1 MNSLLVT
8 LLAGAF
14 ILIGILLGYCF
25 KKRDKFIDISIG
37 LAFSVMVILAFSH
50 ILPECYE
57 ALDKNILRVLIYML
71 IGFMLLRLLD
81 HLVPHHEHEE
91 HSHKHECH
99 SEHLEHVGI
108 LTTVAIVIHNI
119 IEGMTLYITSNNDF
133 KSGILLAI
141 AIGLHNIPLGIM
153 ISSTLKGKKEI
164 IINSIILTLSTFIGG
179 LVIFTISSNINETI
193 VGCLLAITVGM
204 ISYIIKDELL
214 PSMIKGNNKKHNFLG
229 MIIGIIILILSHFIG

>member
-8 LLAGAF
+8 LLAGVF
-14 ILIGILLGYCF
+14 ILIGIILGYCL
-25 KKRDKFIDISIG
+25 KKKDKFIDISIG

-71 IGFMLLRLLD
+71 IGFMLLRLFD

-99 SEHLEHVGI
+99 TEHLEHVGI

-119 IEGMTLYITSNNDF
+119 IEGMTLYITSTNDF

-153 ISSTLKGKKEI
+153 ISSTLKGKKQI
-164 IINSIILTLSTFIGG
+164 IINSIILTLSTFVGG
-179 LVIFTISSNINETI
+179 LIIFFITSNINEMI

-214 PSMIKGNNKKHNFLG
+214 PSIIKGNNKKYNVLG
-229 MIIGIIILILSHFIG
+229 MIIGIVILIISHFIG

>member
-1 MNSLLVT
+1 MKSLLVT
-8 LLAGAF
+8 LLAGVF
-14 ILIGILLGYCF
+14 ILIGIILGYCL
-25 KKRDKFIDISIG
+25 KKKGKFIDISIG

-99 SEHLEHVGI
+99 TEHLEHVGI

-119 IEGMTLYITSNNDF
+119 IEGMTLYITSTNDF

-153 ISSTLKGKKEI
+153 ISSTLKGKKQI
-164 IINSIILTLSTFIGG
+164 IINSIILTLSTFVGG
-179 LVIFTISSNINETI
+179 LIIFFITSNINEMI

-214 PSMIKGNNKKHNFLG
+214 PSIIKGNNKKYNVLG
-229 MIIGIIILILSHFIG
+229 MIIGIVILIISHFIG

>member
-8 LLAGAF
+8 LLAGVF
-14 ILIGILLGYCF
+14 ILIGIILGYCL
-25 KKRDKFIDISIG
+25 KKKDKFIDISIG

-71 IGFMLLRLLD
+71 IGFMLLRLFD

-99 SEHLEHVGI
+99 TEHLEHVGI
-108 LTTVAIVIHNI
+108 LTTVAIIIHNI
-119 IEGMTLYITSNNDF
+119 IEGMTLYITSSNDF
-133 KSGILLAI
+133 KSGILLVI

-153 ISSTLKGKKEI
+153 ISSTLKGKKQI
-164 IINSIILTLSTFIGG
+164 IINSIILTLSTFVGG
-179 LVIFTISSNINETI
+179 LIIFFITSNINEMI

-214 PSMIKGNNKKHNFLG
+214 PSIIKGNNKKYNVLG
-229 MIIGIIILILSHFIG
+229 MIIGIVILIISHFIG

>member
-8 LLAGAF
+8 LLAGVF
-14 ILIGILLGYCF
+14 ILIGIILGYCL
-25 KKRDKFIDISIG
+25 KKKDKFIDISIG

-71 IGFMLLRLLD
+71 IGFMLLRLFD

-99 SEHLEHVGI
+99 TEHLEHVGI

-119 IEGMTLYITSNNDF
+119 IEGMTLYITSTNDF

-153 ISSTLKGKKEI
+153 ISSTLKGKKQI
-164 IINSIILTLSTFIGG
+164 IINSIILTLSTFVGG
-179 LVIFTISSNINETI
+179 LIIFFITSNINEMI

-214 PSMIKGNNKKHNFLG
+214 PSIIKGNNKKYNVLG
-229 MIIGIIILILSHFIG
+229 MIIGVVILIISHFIG

>member
-1 MNSLLVT
+1 MKSLLVT
-8 LLAGAF
+8 LLAGVF
-14 ILIGILLGYCF
+14 ILIGIILGYCL
-25 KKRDKFIDISIG
+25 KKKGKFIDISIG

-57 ALDKNILRVLIYML
+57 ALNKNILRVLIYML

-99 SEHLEHVGI
+99 TEHLEHVGI

-119 IEGMTLYITSNNDF
+119 IEGMTLYITSSNDF

-153 ISSTLKGKKEI
+153 ISSTLKGKKQI
-164 IINSIILTLSTFIGG
+164 IINSIILTLSTFVGG
-179 LVIFTISSNINETI
+179 LIIFFITSNINEMI

-214 PSMIKGNNKKHNFLG
+214 PSIIKGNNKKYNVLG
-229 MIIGIIILILSHFIG
+229 MIIGIVILIISHFIG

>member
-8 LLAGAF
+8 LLAGVF
-14 ILIGILLGYCF
+14 ILIGIILGYCL
-25 KKRDKFIDISIG
+25 KKKDKFIDISIG

-71 IGFMLLRLLD
+71 IGFMLLRLFD

-99 SEHLEHVGI
+99 TEHLEHVGI

-119 IEGMTLYITSNNDF
+119 IEGMTLYITSSNDF

-153 ISSTLKGKKEI
+153 ISSTLKGKKQI
-164 IINSIILTLSTFIGG
+164 IINSIILALSTFVGG
-179 LVIFTISSNINETI
+179 LIIFFITSNINEMI

-214 PSMIKGNNKKHNFLG
+214 PSIIKGNNKKYNVLG
-229 MIIGIIILILSHFIG
+229 MIIGIVILIISHFIG

>member
-57 ALDKNILRVLIYML
+57 SLDKNILRVLIYIL

-91 HSHKHECH
+91 Q
-99 SEHLEHVGI
+99 L
-108 LTTVAIVIHNI
+108 
-119 IEGMTLYITSNNDF
+119 
-133 KSGILLAI
+133 
-141 AIGLHNIPLGIM
+141 
-153 ISSTLKGKKEI
+153 
-164 IINSIILTLSTFIGG
+164 
-179 LVIFTISSNINETI
+179 
-193 VGCLLAITVGM
+193 
-204 ISYIIKDELL
+204 
-214 PSMIKGNNKKHNFLG
+214 
-229 MIIGIIILILSHFIG
+229 

>member
-1 MNSLLVT
+1 MKSLLVT
-8 LLAGAF
+8 LLAGVF
-14 ILIGILLGYCF
+14 ILIGIILGYCL
-25 KKRDKFIDISIG
+25 KKKGKFIDISIG

-99 SEHLEHVGI
+99 TEHLEHVGI

-119 IEGMTLYITSNNDF
+119 IEGMTLYITSSNDF

-153 ISSTLKGKKEI
+153 ISSTLKGKKQI
-164 IINSIILTLSTFIGG
+164 IINSIILTLSTFVGG
-179 LVIFTISSNINETI
+179 LIIFFITSNINEMI

-214 PSMIKGNNKKHNFLG
+214 PSIIKGNNKKYNVLG
-229 MIIGIIILILSHFIG
+229 MIIGVVILLISHFIG

>member
-8 LLAGAF
+8 LLAGVF
-14 ILIGILLGYCF
+14 ILIGIILGYCL
-25 KKRDKFIDISIG
+25 KKKDKFIDISIG

-99 SEHLEHVGI
+99 TEHLEHVGI
-108 LTTVAIVIHNI
+108 LTAVAIVIHNI
-119 IEGMTLYITSNNDF
+119 IEGMTLYITSTNDF

-153 ISSTLKGKKEI
+153 ISSTLKGKKQI
-164 IINSIILTLSTFIGG
+164 IINSIILTLSTFVGG
-179 LVIFTISSNINETI
+179 LIIFFITSNINEMI

-214 PSMIKGNNKKHNFLG
+214 PSIIKGNNKKYNVLG
-229 MIIGIIILILSHFIG
+229 MIIGIVILIISHFIG

>member
-1 MNSLLVT
+1 MKSLLVT
-8 LLAGAF
+8 LLAGVF
-14 ILIGILLGYCF
+14 ILIGIILGYCL
-25 KKRDKFIDISIG
+25 KKKGKFIDISIG

-99 SEHLEHVGI
+99 TEHLEHVGI

-119 IEGMTLYITSNNDF
+119 IEGMTLYITSSNDF

-153 ISSTLKGKKEI
+153 ISSTLKGKKQI
-164 IINSIILTLSTFIGG
+164 IINSIILTLSTFVGG
-179 LVIFTISSNINETI
+179 LIIFFITSNINEMI

-214 PSMIKGNNKKHNFLG
+214 PSIIKGNNKKYNVLG
-229 MIIGIIILILSHFIG
+229 MIIGIVILIISHFIG

>member
-1 MNSLLVT
+1 MKSLLVT
-8 LLAGAF
+8 LLAGVF
-14 ILIGILLGYCF
+14 ILIGIILGYCL
-25 KKRDKFIDISIG
+25 KKKGKFIDISIG

-99 SEHLEHVGI
+99 IEHLEHVGI

-119 IEGMTLYITSNNDF
+119 IEGMTLYITSTNDF

-153 ISSTLKGKKEI
+153 ISSTLKGKKQI
-164 IINSIILTLSTFIGG
+164 IINSIILTLSTFVGG
-179 LVIFTISSNINETI
+179 LIIFFITSNINEMI

-214 PSMIKGNNKKHNFLG
+214 PSIIKGNNKKYNVLG
-229 MIIGIIILILSHFIG
+229 MIIGVVILIISHFIG

>member
-1 MNSLLVT
+1 MKSLLVT
-8 LLAGAF
+8 LLAGVF
-14 ILIGILLGYCF
+14 ILIGIILGYCL
-25 KKRDKFIDISIG
+25 KKKGKFIDISIG

-99 SEHLEHVGI
+99 IEHLEHVGI

-119 IEGMTLYITSNNDF
+119 IEGMTLYITSSNDF

-153 ISSTLKGKKEI
+153 ISSTLKGKKQI
-164 IINSIILTLSTFIGG
+164 IINSIILTLSTFVGG
-179 LVIFTISSNINETI
+179 LIIFFITSNINEMI

-214 PSMIKGNNKKHNFLG
+214 PSIIKGNNKKYNVLG
-229 MIIGIIILILSHFIG
+229 MIIGVVILIISHFIG